1 MPQRIWH
8 RLVLFGRGGGI
19 AAGVAAQRGMMRL
32 ACRRAFV
39 CSHTVYH
46 ICTRTQANALLEEYK
61 KSVSG
66 LKPARKMS
74 REEGSHH
81 DTLID
86 DWDIA

>member
-1 MPQRIWH
+1 MHANAGQR
-8 RLVLFGRGGGI
+8 
-19 AAGVAAQRGMMRL
+19 AAGGVKECEKADA
-32 ACRRAFV
+32 